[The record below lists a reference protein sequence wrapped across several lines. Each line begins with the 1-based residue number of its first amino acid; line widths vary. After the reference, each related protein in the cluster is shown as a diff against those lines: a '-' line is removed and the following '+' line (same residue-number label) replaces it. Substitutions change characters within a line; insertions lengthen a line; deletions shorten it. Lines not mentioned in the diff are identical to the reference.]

1 MADVAPGP
9 LVLDTHVWIW
19 TVEGVP
25 DAMSPAAVAEIEAA
39 SAAGALLVS
48 AISAWE
54 VAMLEARGRIAL
66 TRPLEEWVH
75 AALRAPGV
83 RLLPLEPE
91 IAVESTRLPG
101 TPHGDP
107 ADRILMASARVVGGR
122 LATCDG
128 GILRYAAEGHLLVL
142 DARP

>member
-1 MADVAPGP
+1 MPEPEMGL

-19 TVEGVP
+19 TVEGVVGALS
-25 DAMSPAAVAEIEAA
+25 DAAVAEIEAA
-39 SAAGALLVS
+39 SAAGALRVS
-48 AISAWE
+48 AISVWE

-66 TRPLEEWVH
+66 ARPLEEWVR

-107 ADRILMASARVVGGR
+107 ADRILMAGARVVGGR

-128 GILRYAAEGHLLVL
+128 GILRYATEGHLRVL